1 MHIAI
6 CAKNSHWLLLSQNL
20 WWHRMPVKDVVC
32 IVFDLIGLLTN
43 NHLLLIL
50 QWHTRVYAET
60 FDVNIKIA
68 QTMQIS
74 WHFIVRKLSLL
85 KKWQI
90 LVIIQEISY
99 SNWRT
104 GEMVQNLES
113 LWIILESWQ
122 LCDSDICL
130 LLRSTIINL
139 PIFCKHNIFLLFFFE
154 MFSYYGIVQERSIE
168 GDS

>member
-1 MHIAI
+1 MRGVKNCAFCRGDVDFFWNNPMHIAI

-20 WWHRMPVKDVVC
+20 WWHRMHVKDVVC

-60 FDVNIKIA
+60 FDVNIKIV

-74 WHFIVRKLSLL
+74 WHVIVRKLSLL
-85 KKWQI
+85 KKWQT
-90 LVIIQEISY
+90 LAIIQEISY

-139 PIFCKHNIFLLFFFE
+139 PIYL
-154 MFSYYGIVQERSIE
+154 QA
-168 GDS
+168 